1 VKPVRRNKIIIK
13 HARNGLVQW
22 SHEGDKN
29 MENEIVPCSPRPNT
43 GVTLAELLVSLVII
57 TVVIYAIINF
67 FSLNLF
73 QNTKE
78 LKRSKLY
85 YKAMTKMEELISK
98 DYSSIDL
105 ESFYSPLNS
114 IKFIEDGK
122 FLVKVQIESI
132 DPLTNL
138 PADPYPI
145 KLSEDPMLKK
155 ITVSVANLDDYDEK
169 RLPAQVN
176 LVRFVSP

>member
-1 VKPVRRNKIIIK
+1 MKSAREDQIIK
-13 HARNGLVQW
+13 HAENVD
-22 SHEGDKN
+22 DKQSQN
-29 MENEIVPCSPRPNT
+29 AVTLRFSRENT
-43 GVTLAELLVSLVII
+43 GVTLAELLVSLIVITI
-57 TVVIYAIINF
+57 VIYAIINF

-98 DYSSIDL
+98 DYSSTDL

-114 IKFIEDGK
+114 IKFIEDDK
-122 FLVKVQIESI
+122 FLIKVQIESI

-138 PADPYPI
+138 QADPYPI

-169 RLPAQVN
+169 RLPVQVN

>member
-1 VKPVRRNKIIIK
+1 MKSTRENRHKDGENLENLGI
-13 HARNGLVQW
+13 QW
-22 SHEGDKN
+22 S
-29 MENEIVPCSPRPNT
+29 SRSNT
-43 GVTLAELLVSLVII
+43 GVTLAELLVSLIVI

-85 YKAMTKMEELISK
+85 YKAMTKMEELIYK

-169 RLPAQVN
+169 KLPAQVN
-176 LVRFVSP
+176 LVRFISP

>member
-1 VKPVRRNKIIIK
+1 MKPAREDRIIIK
-13 HARNGLVQW
+13 QSGNGDGEQPRNEAKLRF
-22 SHEGDKN
+22 
-29 MENEIVPCSPRPNT
+29 PRENT
-43 GVTLAELLVSLVII
+43 GVTLAELLVSLLII
-57 TVVIYAIINF
+57 TIVIYAIINF

-114 IKFIEDGK
+114 IKFIEDDK
-122 FLVKVQIESI
+122 FLIKVLIESI

-176 LVRFVSP
+176 LVRFISP

>member
-1 VKPVRRNKIIIK
+1 VKPARENVRSN
-13 HARNGLVQW
+13 A
-22 SHEGDKN
+22 
-29 MENEIVPCSPRPNT
+29 
-43 GVTLAELLVSLVII
+43 GVTLAELLVSLIII
-57 TVVIYAIINF
+57 TIVIYAIINF

-85 YKAMTKMEELISK
+85 YKDMTKMEELISK
-98 DYSSIDL
+98 DSSIDL

>member
-1 VKPVRRNKIIIK
+1 MKPARENRIIIK
-13 HARNGLVQW
+13 QSRNGDGEQPR
-22 SHEGDKN
+22 
-29 MENEIVPCSPRPNT
+29 NEAKLRFPRENT
-43 GVTLAELLVSLVII
+43 GVTLAELLVSLLII
-57 TVVIYAIINF
+57 TIVIYAIINF

-98 DYSSIDL
+98 DYSSINL

-114 IKFIEDGK
+114 IKFIEDDK
-122 FLVKVQIESI
+122 FLIKVQIESI

-138 PADPYPI
+138 PTDPYPI

-176 LVRFVSP
+176 LVRFISP